1 MREAV
6 LAGGGGGIEIDPH
19 LQATRGNGDAW
30 FGQLLAGVM
39 YRRVPGREAA
49 AADAVDAAF
58 EVEMGELDDEVA
70 AITKPAEEEAASVGS
85 RLVDHMLQQQQAQAE
100 AEASAAA
107 ASGSMILN
115 EGEEYVTEVKLNEDE
130 DILE

>member
-1 MREAV
+1 M
-6 LAGGGGGIEIDPH
+6 EI
-19 LQATRGNGDAW
+19 
-30 FGQLLAGVM
+30 
-39 YRRVPGREAA
+39 
-49 AADAVDAAF
+49 
-58 EVEMGELDDEVA
+58 GELDDEVA

-107 ASGSMILN
+107 ASMILN

>member
-1 MREAV
+1 
-6 LAGGGGGIEIDPH
+6 
-19 LQATRGNGDAW
+19 
-30 FGQLLAGVM
+30 
-39 YRRVPGREAA
+39 
-49 AADAVDAAF
+49 
-58 EVEMGELDDEVA
+58 MGELDDEVA
-70 AITKPAEEEAASVGS
+70 AITKPAEEAASVGS